1 MATTVNIH
9 QAKTNLS
16 QLLEQVQQGRDVVIA
31 KAGHPIARLTAL
43 GPERRRIADPGS
55 LADRGYRIADDFD
68 APLDQLFDSLRDP
81 A

>member
-1 MATTVNIH
+1 MTTTVNIH

-31 KAGHPIARLTAL
+31 KAGRPIARLTAL
-43 GPERRRIADPGS
+43 RPERRRIADPGS

-81 A
+81 V